1 MASKR
6 QGIKRYASLLLS
18 LALIFSLSGLA
29 PPGEAE
35 AANSKYK
42 KFFDI
47 SKKGAAIPGYSGT
60 KEWIPQG
67 LALVPS
73 KNWIIISH
81 YWGNKD
87 SNQAS
92 SISITSSKTNKRIKT
107 LYLYESGSKKHTGHV
122 GGLAVSKKHL
132 WVASGKKVYKIPLS
146 TISSK
151 KDYGNIVMTPY
162 ALGHKASYATYS
174 DGILWI
180 GEYMDGEDQG
190 GKQCAPGPKGK
201 LRGYPLTSSDALPP
215 NRKAAYTWSTPDRI
229 QGAVVTK
236 TRVVYSQS
244 CGRNNASKLLIY
256 TRGTKGKA
264 AATPLTMP
272 PMSENIAMRGHDLY
286 VLFESGARK
295 YRNGALPLKHLYIV
309 NARKLKL

>member
-1 MASKR
+1 MSKR
-6 QGIKRYASLLLS
+6 QGTKRYAFLLLS
-18 LALIFSLSGLA
+18 LVLIFSLSGLVH
-29 PPGEAE
+29 PGEVE
-35 AANSKYK
+35 AASSKYK

-47 SKKGAAIPGYSGT
+47 SKKGAPIPGYSGT

-87 SNQAS
+87 NNQAS
-92 SISITSSKTNKRIKT
+92 SISITSSKTSKRIKT

-122 GGLAVSKKHL
+122 GGLAVSKNHL
-132 WVASGKKVYKIPLS
+132 WVASGKNVYKIPLS

-151 KDYGNIVMTPY
+151 KDYSNIVMTPY

-201 LRGYPLTSSDALPP
+201 LRGYPLTSSDGFPS
-215 NRKAAYTWSTPDRI
+215 NRKATYIWITPDRI

-236 TRVVYSQS
+236 SRVVYSQS

-256 TRGTKGKA
+256 TRGAKGKA
-264 AATPLTMP
+264 GATPLTMP
-272 PMSENIAMRGHDLY
+272 PMSENIAMRGNDLY

-295 YRNGALPLKHLYIV
+295 YRNGAMPLKHLYIV
-309 NARKLKL
+309 NAKKLKL

>member
-1 MASKR
+1 MSKR
-6 QGIKRYASLLLS
+6 QGAKRYAFLLLS
-18 LALIFSLSGLA
+18 LVLIFSLSGLVH
-29 PPGEAE
+29 PGEVE
-35 AANSKYK
+35 AASSKYK

-47 SKKGAAIPGYSGT
+47 SKKGAPIPGYSGT

-87 SNQAS
+87 NNQAS
-92 SISITSSKTNKRIKT
+92 SISITSSKTSKRIKT

-122 GGLAVSKKHL
+122 GGLAVSKNHL
-132 WVASGKKVYKIPLS
+132 WVASGKNVYKIPLS
-146 TISSK
+146 TMSSK
-151 KDYGNIVMTPY
+151 KDYSNIVMTPY

-201 LRGYPLTSSDALPP
+201 LRGYPLTSSDGFPS
-215 NRKAAYTWSTPDRI
+215 NRKATYVWSTPDRI

-236 TRVVYSQS
+236 SRVVYSQS

-256 TRGTKGKA
+256 TRGAKEKA

-272 PMSENIAMRGHDLY
+272 PMSENIAMRGNDLY

-295 YRNGALPLKHLYIV
+295 YRNGAMPLKHLYIV
-309 NARKLKL
+309 NAKKLKL

>member
-1 MASKR
+1 MNR
-6 QGIKRYASLLLS
+6 LYGLKRYLSIGLS
-18 LALIFSLSGLA
+18 LVLIFTLIGFA
-29 PPGEAE
+29 YPGEAE
-35 AANSKYK
+35 AASSKYK

-47 SKKGAAIPGYSGT
+47 SRKGAVVPGLSGN

-73 KNWIIISH
+73 KKWIIISH
-81 YWGNKD
+81 YWGNTK
-87 SNQAS
+87 SKQAS

-122 GGLAVSKKHL
+122 GGLAVSKNHL
-132 WVASGKKVYKIPLS
+132 WVASGKNVYKIPLS
-146 TISSK
+146 TIEGK
-151 KDYGNIVMTPY
+151 KDYSHVVMTRY

-174 DGILWI
+174 DGILWV
-180 GEYMDGEDQG
+180 GEYMDGEDKG
-190 GKQCAPGPKGK
+190 SKQCAPGPKGK
-201 LRGYPLTSSDALPP
+201 LRGYKLTSGDDLSL
-215 NRKAAYTWSTPDRI
+215 NRKADYTWSTPDRI

-236 TRVVYSQS
+236 SRVLYSQS

-256 TRGTKGKA
+256 TRGASGKA

-272 PMSENIAMRGHDLY
+272 PMSENIAIRGNDLY

-295 YRNGALPLKHLYIV
+295 YRNGALPLKNLYIV
-309 NARKLKL
+309 NAKKLKI